1 MIETEHEKGGE
12 REREMKE
19 LVRSIEGHTESAY
32 TRTEADGREEV
43 GNGWERGDV
52 AGTRGA
58 KLGNAKPHTVGKF
71 PRGTTGPSAMQHGPA
86 VHISEAK
93 LTSGLLQLRRA
104 ALWRT

>member
-1 MIETEHEKGGE
+1 MRETEHEKGEE

-58 KLGNAKPHTVGKF
+58 KLGNAKPHTVGKVSE
-71 PRGTTGPSAMQHGPA
+71 RNYGPFCDATWACSAHLKAP
-86 VHISEAK
+86 
-93 LTSGLLQLRRA
+93 
-104 ALWRT
+104 